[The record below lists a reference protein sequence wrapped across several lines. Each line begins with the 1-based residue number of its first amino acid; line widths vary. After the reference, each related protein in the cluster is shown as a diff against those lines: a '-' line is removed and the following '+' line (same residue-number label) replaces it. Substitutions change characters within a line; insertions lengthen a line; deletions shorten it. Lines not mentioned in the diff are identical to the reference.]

1 MTMKNNSGTCGI
13 YKITHKDTGRAYIG
27 LSENI
32 EDRWYRH
39 THSPSLKH
47 SYIDRAIK
55 KHGGDKFHLEI
66 IEEFPNDRD
75 LLMKREAYWVE
86 YYNTYKDDF
95 HYNLTPGGDFNPSK
109 VPDIAKKI
117 SAARKG
123 KKHSEETRKKIS
135 KAMSGRKLSQETKE
149 RLSKANSGKNHPMY
163 SKKLPEETRKKISEA
178 NKGKKLPEETRRK
191 MSEAHKGKKHSE
203 EARKKMSHARN
214 TTGFFHVNKRKCLTC
229 KQGFTYEYLYCDDDG
244 KKRSISSVDLEVLE
258 KKVKAK
264 GLTWLKFKEE

>member
-66 IEEFPNDRD
+66 IEELPNDRD

-86 YYNTYKDDF
+86 YYNTYKNDF

-135 KAMSGRKLSQETKE
+135 E
-149 RLSKANSGKNHPMY
+149 ANKG
-163 SKKLPEETRKKISEA
+163 KKLPEETRRKMSEA

>member
-66 IEEFPNDRD
+66 IEELPNDRD

-86 YYNTYKDDF
+86 YYNTYKNDF

-123 KKHSEETRKKIS
+123 KK
-135 KAMSGRKLSQETKE
+135 
-149 RLSKANSGKNHPMY
+149 
-163 SKKLPEETRKKISEA
+163 LPEETRRKMSEA

>member
-66 IEEFPNDRD
+66 IEELPNDRD

-86 YYNTYKDDF
+86 YYNTYKNDF

-123 KKHSEETRKKIS
+123 KKHS
-135 KAMSGRKLSQETKE
+135 
-149 RLSKANSGKNHPMY
+149 
-163 SKKLPEETRKKISEA
+163 EETRKKISEA

-229 KQGFTYEYLYCDDDG
+229 KQGFTYE
-244 KKRSISSVDLEVLE
+244 
-258 KKVKAK
+258 
-264 GLTWLKFKEE
+264 

>member
-66 IEEFPNDRD
+66 IEELPNDRD

-86 YYNTYKDDF
+86 YYNTYKNDF

-123 KKHSEETRKKIS
+123 KKHS
-135 KAMSGRKLSQETKE
+135 
-149 RLSKANSGKNHPMY
+149 
-163 SKKLPEETRKKISEA
+163 EETRKKISEA